1 MLHRETGKTFSQ
13 LLLEK
18 RMERAVILLQNT
30 TISIE
35 EVAAMTGYGDHS
47 NFYKAFRD
55 YYGKA
60 PREYMLSRGAYL
72 IESPPSLTDGMP

>member
-1 MLHRETGKTFSQ
+1 
-13 LLLEK
+13 
-18 RMERAVILLQNT
+18 MERAVILLQNT